1 MKKIL
6 IIILLIPILGISQ
19 NFTNKFKTDSL
30 EYRID
35 STNTL
40 LSQFT
45 FASCGVSIPSN
56 FLGYKF
62 DNSIDLACTGN
73 SPSSTEVCDFQ
84 HCTQSTP
91 LTCIAMNNQNAMQ
104 SYINSTLIPDLNTCF
119 GTSLVANDIIYIYN
133 SALDEVEVW
142 YNPTLIAINPQPHNF
157 VISPIGTNSACEKPF
172 PSIPIASSSIVSG
185 DNALLVKLC
194 EPLNI
199 SDTTH
204 QSIFN
209 EINNNIQNIY
219 NIINTSSSLVGSNAT
234 TINLH
239 TTTTAISISNVL
251 EIIVENIGST
261 NTTITYGGVSI
272 TLNAGQQRLFTS
284 VYDEGVKRYTPIP
297 SLTVVGT
304 ASSPI
309 VVTRKVFQ

>member
-45 FASCGVSIPSN
+45 FADCNG
-56 FLGYKF
+56 
-62 DNSIDLACTGN
+62 A
-73 SPSSTEVCDFQ
+73 
-84 HCTQSTP
+84 
-91 LTCIAMNNQNAMQ
+91 NN
-104 SYINSTLIPDLNTCF
+104 LN
-119 GTSLVANDIIYIYN
+119 
-133 SALDEVEVW
+133 
-142 YNPTLIAINPQPHNF
+142 
-157 VISPIGTNSACEKPF
+157 
-172 PSIPIASSSIVSG
+172 
-185 DNALLVKLC
+185 VKVC